1 MIESPEINAH
11 TYGELI
17 YERGGKTIQYRKDS
31 LFNKWYWE
39 NWTFTCEK
47 KMKLEHSL
55 RDVMYITHNITHMY
69 HII

>member
-17 YERGGKTIQYRKDS
+17 YERGGKTIQQRKDS

-47 KMKLEHSL
+47 KMKLEPS
-55 RDVMYITHNITHMY
+55 
-69 HII
+69 